1 MKHWKHVAIL
11 LGVALLGVVINTKTK
26 GKIAGFIASIPVI
39 GPMLS

>member
-11 LGVALLGVVINTKTK
+11 VGVGLLFIVINTKTK
-26 GKIAGFIASIPVI
+26 GKIAGFIASIPVV